1 MENIFIDTLCK
12 MASEKSNVGTAAKV
26 GAGAAATAGG
36 LAIAKKGFTH
46 ELFGGLEKDVG
57 EKINHVATYKSGRAR
72 QLKGRLG
79 MVAGGL
85 LAAGGT
91 AGAAKALA
99 ERFKKD

>member
-36 LAIAKKGFTH
+36 LAIAKKGLSH
-46 ELFGGLEKDVG
+46 EIFGGLEKDVG
-57 EKINHVATYKSGRAR
+57 EKINRVSAYKAGRAR

-79 MVAGGL
+79 MAAGGL

>member
-36 LAIAKKGFTH
+36 LAIAKKGLSH
-46 ELFGGLEKDVG
+46 EIFGALEKDVG
-57 EKINHVATYKSGRAR
+57 ERINHVATYKAGRAR

-79 MVAGGL
+79 MAAGGL
-85 LAAGGT
+85 LAAGGSFNIGN
-91 AGAAKALA
+91 AIAQRLN
-99 ERFKKD
+99 KD

>member
-36 LAIAKKGFTH
+36 LAIAKKGLTH
-46 ELFGGLEKDVG
+46 EFFGGLGKDIG
-57 EKINHVATYKSGRAR
+57 EKMNHVSAYKAGRAR

-85 LAAGGT
+85 LAAGGA
-91 AGAAKALA
+91 AGATKALV